1 MAIMQCHLLLPAEQ
15 ICFAKYCQSIQRHTV
30 IVCQVHAYTQRQKAT
45 LICVQAY
52 SPTLCCVV
60 VWVQESPFQVQ
71 ARLLTAAI
79 PKLFKPDCHVR
90 LITENGRSLLAK
102 AGCVASRVEYTKYS
116 GGRHI
121 AVTHVGAD
129 LCMRACYFPDSW
141 GLRVFV
147 CDQDG
152 RPKEGNAGVEQTV
165 QDVAG
170 PLCFQGDR
178 LAVRRLMPKAEIN
191 DYIVVAD
198 VGAYTLSMYSR
209 YNSRCSPAVY
219 GYRRQQDSNGQQHT
233 VLQLLR
239 AGETLDQVLQF
250 WNQL

>member
-1 MAIMQCHLLLPAEQ
+1 MLHLHVGSQGLPQEVVLSGVLAVWQLMQDIEKACGPGRVTVLDIGGGLSVDFQTDEQ
-15 ICFAKYCQSIQRHTV
+15 
-30 IVCQVHAYTQRQKAT
+30 
-45 LICVQAY
+45 
-52 SPTLCCVV
+52 P
-60 VWVQESPFQVQ
+60 QESPFQVQ